1 MIESE
6 TLPEASEQ
14 SYYDSEATTKE
25 NELHSGFEK
34 PLQEELYDQLTCKLV
49 ELLCDKLLS
58 NPSTRESLLAISV
71 NAQETKNM
79 TSWVKKIVKI
89 FQVMLALEYKK
100 TTKPLVS
107 LHFANLI

>member
-6 TLPEASEQ
+6 TLLEASEQ
-14 SYYDSEATTKE
+14 SYYESEATTKE
-25 NELHSGFEK
+25 HERQHSGFEK

-100 TTKPLVS
+100 TS
-107 LHFANLI
+107 